1 MRKKKWPVLL
11 AGALLVGL
19 LLAAAVLAP
28 WKEGGTEEGVPVV
41 AEAEPKADTPEPA
54 EAPLTGGGTLEPGD
68 WTLAAAQRETLL
80 AYYIQQKNIPTIAA
94 ERSVAKS
101 TVSRT
106 LRRAEGK
113 VRRFLRY

>member
-1 MRKKKWPVLL
+1 MSRGIIGMKNTLYNGYQGPRL
-11 AGALLVGL
+11 
-19 LLAAAVLAP
+19 
-28 WKEGGTEEGVPVV
+28 
-41 AEAEPKADTPEPA
+41 TPELLQKRLSRVI
-54 EAPLTGGGTLEPGD
+54 EEELTPL
-68 WTLAAAQRETLL
+68 QRETLL

>member
-1 MRKKKWPVLL
+1 MSRGIIGMKNTLY
-11 AGALLVGL
+11 
-19 LLAAAVLAP
+19 
-28 WKEGGTEEGVPVV
+28 EGYQGPR
-41 AEAEPKADTPEPA
+41 
-54 EAPLTGGGTLEPGD
+54 LTLELLQKRLSRVIEEELTP
-68 WTLAAAQRETLL
+68 LQRETLL

>member
-1 MRKKKWPVLL
+1 MSRGIIGMKNTLYNGYQGPRLTPDLL
-11 AGALLVGL
+11 QKRLSRVI
-19 LLAAAVLAP
+19 
-28 WKEGGTEEGVPVV
+28 EE
-41 AEAEPKADTPEPA
+41 ELTP
-54 EAPLTGGGTLEPGD
+54 L
-68 WTLAAAQRETLL
+68 QRETLL

-113 VRRFLRY
+113 LRRFLRY

>member
-1 MRKKKWPVLL
+1 MSRGIIGMKNTLYEGYQGPRLTPDLL
-11 AGALLVGL
+11 QKRLSRLI
-19 LLAAAVLAP
+19 
-28 WKEGGTEEGVPVV
+28 EE
-41 AEAEPKADTPEPA
+41 ELTP
-54 EAPLTGGGTLEPGD
+54 L
-68 WTLAAAQRETLL
+68 QRETLL

-113 VRRFLRY
+113 LRRFLRY

>member
-1 MRKKKWPVLL
+1 MSRGIIGMKNTLY
-11 AGALLVGL
+11 
-19 LLAAAVLAP
+19 
-28 WKEGGTEEGVPVV
+28 EGYQGPRL
-41 AEAEPKADTPEPA
+41 TPELLQKRLSRVIA
-54 EAPLTGGGTLEPGD
+54 EELTPL
-68 WTLAAAQRETLL
+68 QRETLL

-113 VRRFLRY
+113 LRRFLRY

>member
-1 MRKKKWPVLL
+1 MSRGIIGMKNTRY
-11 AGALLVGL
+11 
-19 LLAAAVLAP
+19 
-28 WKEGGTEEGVPVV
+28 EGYQGPRL
-41 AEAEPKADTPEPA
+41 TPELLQKRLSRVI
-54 EAPLTGGGTLEPGD
+54 EEELTPL
-68 WTLAAAQRETLL
+68 QRETLL

-113 VRRFLRY
+113 DRRFLRY

>member
-1 MRKKKWPVLL
+1 MSRGIIGMKNTLYEGYQGPRLTPDLL
-11 AGALLVGL
+11 QKRLSRVI
-19 LLAAAVLAP
+19 
-28 WKEGGTEEGVPVV
+28 EE
-41 AEAEPKADTPEPA
+41 ELTP
-54 EAPLTGGGTLEPGD
+54 L
-68 WTLAAAQRETLL
+68 QRETLL

-113 VRRFLRY
+113 LRRFLRY

>member
-1 MRKKKWPVLL
+1 MSRGIIGMKNTLY
-11 AGALLVGL
+11 
-19 LLAAAVLAP
+19 
-28 WKEGGTEEGVPVV
+28 EGYQGPRL
-41 AEAEPKADTPEPA
+41 TPELLQKRLSRVI
-54 EAPLTGGGTLEPGD
+54 EEELTPL
-68 WTLAAAQRETLL
+68 QRETLL

-94 ERSVAKS
+94 ERDVAKS

>member
-1 MRKKKWPVLL
+1 MSRGIIGMKNTLYEGYQGPRLTPDLL
-11 AGALLVGL
+11 QKRLSRVI
-19 LLAAAVLAP
+19 
-28 WKEGGTEEGVPVV
+28 EE
-41 AEAEPKADTPEPA
+41 ELTP
-54 EAPLTGGGTLEPGD
+54 L
-68 WTLAAAQRETLL
+68 QRETLL

-106 LRRAEGK
+106 LRRAEGQ

>member
-1 MRKKKWPVLL
+1 MSRGIIGMKNTLYEGYQGPRLTPDLL
-11 AGALLVGL
+11 QKRLSRVIA
-19 LLAAAVLAP
+19 
-28 WKEGGTEEGVPVV
+28 EEL
-41 AEAEPKADTPEPA
+41 TP
-54 EAPLTGGGTLEPGD
+54 L
-68 WTLAAAQRETLL
+68 QRETLL

>member
-1 MRKKKWPVLL
+1 MSRGIIGMKNTLY
-11 AGALLVGL
+11 
-19 LLAAAVLAP
+19 
-28 WKEGGTEEGVPVV
+28 EGYQGPRL
-41 AEAEPKADTPEPA
+41 TPELLQKRLSRVI
-54 EAPLTGGGTLEPGD
+54 EEELTPL
-68 WTLAAAQRETLL
+68 QRETLL
-80 AYYIQQKNIPTIAA
+80 AYYIQQKNIQTIAA

>member
-1 MRKKKWPVLL
+1 MSRGIIGMKNTLYEGYQGPRLTPDLL
-11 AGALLVGL
+11 QKRLSRVI
-19 LLAAAVLAP
+19 
-28 WKEGGTEEGVPVV
+28 EE
-41 AEAEPKADTPEPA
+41 ELTP
-54 EAPLTGGGTLEPGD
+54 L
-68 WTLAAAQRETLL
+68 QRETLL

>member
-1 MRKKKWPVLL
+1 MSRGIIGMKNTLY
-11 AGALLVGL
+11 
-19 LLAAAVLAP
+19 
-28 WKEGGTEEGVPVV
+28 EGYQGPRL
-41 AEAEPKADTPEPA
+41 TPELLQKRLSRVI
-54 EAPLTGGGTLEPGD
+54 EEELTPL
-68 WTLAAAQRETLL
+68 QRETLL
-80 AYYIQQKNIPTIAA
+80 AYYIQQKNIPTFAA

>member
-1 MRKKKWPVLL
+1 MSRGIIGMKNTLY
-11 AGALLVGL
+11 
-19 LLAAAVLAP
+19 
-28 WKEGGTEEGVPVV
+28 EGYQGPRL
-41 AEAEPKADTPEPA
+41 TPELLQKRLSRVI
-54 EAPLTGGGTLEPGD
+54 EEELTPL
-68 WTLAAAQRETLL
+68 QRETLL

-113 VRRFLRY
+113 LRRFLRY

>member
-1 MRKKKWPVLL
+1 MSRGIIEMKNTLY
-11 AGALLVGL
+11 
-19 LLAAAVLAP
+19 
-28 WKEGGTEEGVPVV
+28 EGYQGPRL
-41 AEAEPKADTPEPA
+41 TPELLQKRLSRVI
-54 EAPLTGGGTLEPGD
+54 EEELTPL
-68 WTLAAAQRETLL
+68 QRETLL

>member
-1 MRKKKWPVLL
+1 MSRGIIGMKNTLY
-11 AGALLVGL
+11 
-19 LLAAAVLAP
+19 
-28 WKEGGTEEGVPVV
+28 EGYQGPRL
-41 AEAEPKADTPEPA
+41 TPELLQKRLSRVIA
-54 EAPLTGGGTLEPGD
+54 EELTPL
-68 WTLAAAQRETLL
+68 QRETLL